1 MHYCCKFYLRNLS
14 TSSFFLC
21 IPLPVPAAHVR
32 ISSEEANVRNHS
44 GSLSPAFCEGLL
56 TFFVA
61 EFKSHWY
68 LETSGRW
75 TCLLAQDRC
84 LSLLGRVVKYK
95 QLSDTLY
102 SWALLSL
109 WGKLAGKR
117 FSLTAPR
124 QEAAQDFSSV
134 KIFFSALIVTN
145 WRRLRLKLEDAD

>member
-32 ISSEEANVRNHS
+32 ISSEEANVRNRS

-56 TFFVA
+56 TF
-61 EFKSHWY
+61 
-68 LETSGRW
+68 
-75 TCLLAQDRC
+75 LLQS
-84 LSLLGRVVKYK
+84 LSPTGTLRPLVGGLVCWHRTGALASWGGWWSTNRV
-95 QLSDTLY
+95 L
-102 SWALLSL
+102 ALLSL